1 MARSLAK
8 AALLEGMEVRV
19 ASPPD
24 YTFTTK
30 ELSALQAFADAAG
43 RGGTVQLTDDPAQAA
58 KGAAALYTDVWTSMG
73 QEEERAQRL
82 AAFAGFTIDE
92 PLVDLAEPDAVV
104 LHCLPA
110 HRGEEITDE
119 VLEGPR
125 SVVWRQAAHRRTA
138 MRGILPGPC
147 GENGER
153 AGRPA
158 QPRRLT
164 KNQRQHRITKL
175 LEGQPVTSQAQLVA
189 LLAEQGVDA
198 TQTTV
203 SRDLD
208 DLGAV
213 KVRLPG
219 GDTAYALPE
228 LPVHQ
233 IAPEDHLRRVLG
245 EWVVEVAHSGNL
257 VVLRT
262 PPGSA
267 HVVGSALDRSG
278 LEEVVGTVAGD
289 DTVLVVV
296 AEEVGG
302 LAMAERL
309 RDVAGIAAAQKIAL
323 NGKEE
328 D

>member
-1 MARSLAK
+1 MMTESI
-8 AALLEGMEVRV
+8 
-19 ASPPD
+19 
-24 YTFTTK
+24 
-30 ELSALQAFADAAG
+30 Q
-43 RGGTVQLTDDPAQAA
+43 RG
-58 KGAAALYTDVWTSMG
+58 
-73 QEEERAQRL
+73 
-82 AAFAGFTIDE
+82 
-92 PLVDLAEPDAVV
+92 
-104 LHCLPA
+104 
-110 HRGEEITDE
+110 
-119 VLEGPR
+119 
-125 SVVWRQAAHRRTA
+125 
-138 MRGILPGPC
+138 
-147 GENGER
+147 
-153 AGRPA
+153 
-158 QPRRLT
+158 RLT

-175 LEGQPVTSQAQLVA
+175 LEAQPVTSQAQLVA
-189 LLAEQGVDA
+189 LLGEQGVEA

-203 SRDLD
+203 SRDLE

-245 EWVVEVAHSGNL
+245 EWVVEVAYSGNL

-278 LEEVVGTVAGD
+278 LDAVIGTVAGD

-296 AEEVGG
+296 DEELGG
-302 LAMAERL
+302 KVMAARL
-309 RDVAGIAAAQKIAL
+309 GDVAGIAQRNDDTDLHNTAT
-323 NGKEE
+323 GR